1 MASGWRLLCQTVCG
15 LEGLNTSWCYFPAA
29 SCFSGIVGLSLNTFL
44 FLIISNEKI
53 TASIPCYRFCIG
65 VSAMQNSFNCML
77 LIAGLWTHIFSE
89 GFFLAIA
96 YGPIKYAQP
105 WIRDLVV
112 SLAVAMVF
120 SLWQFITAPCIAQY
134 LVLCRKSM
142 SDCKRIIVAYFLPAI
157 SIAISAP
164 YFSLFIPYPEVR
176 DKIRVIAAEVQHLGE
191 DDIYEVYGIGMNADP
206 ENGFVPLAI
215 LAIPFSAF
223 ISFIITEANLNNL
236 TLMLTFSLWTLP
248 TVQALVY
255 IKFLSRTI
263 HAEHHHNLAAAAAV
277 ASFTDANHSAKRM
290 AGDRRVSV
298 ISTNVDHAI
307 NVATVASD
315 AVVHVI

>member
-1 MASGWRLLCQTVCG
+1 
-15 LEGLNTSWCYFPAA
+15 
-29 SCFSGIVGLSLNTFL
+29 
-44 FLIISNEKI
+44 
-53 TASIPCYRFCIG
+53 
-65 VSAMQNSFNCML
+65 
-77 LIAGLWTHIFSE
+77 
-89 GFFLAIA
+89 
-96 YGPIKYAQP
+96 
-105 WIRDLVV
+105 
-112 SLAVAMVF
+112 
-120 SLWQFITAPCIAQY
+120 
-134 LVLCRKSM
+134 M

-191 DDIYEVYGIGMNADP
+191 DDIYEGNRTLYALAFYGIGLSYLLNTLAFGCT
-206 ENGFVPLAI
+206 GFVPLAI